1 VCTTRLA
8 TVVVHVDDPRPGT
21 ALLGD
26 LVQLGLLG
34 NPLPRSRNWRIPQEL
49 DGAGQ
54 ETAATANR
62 VQDLRHDGEHL
73 LSDRPVRGEVVLATK
88 QVVVVSLVITHAE
101 W

>member
-26 LVQLGLLG
+26 LG